1 MFWSLQSDVQTGPE
15 EGGSS
20 LGGGARRRMEVKRQV
35 GVGFGESM
43 IIIQHCVIII
53 SVLAACFSSMISVAS
68 IQYYFMHAVQC

>member
-1 MFWSLQSDVQTGPE
+1 
-15 EGGSS
+15 
-20 LGGGARRRMEVKRQV
+20 MEVKRQV

-53 SVLAACFSSMISVAS
+53 SVLAAGFSSMISVAS